1 MLFIFYIWNK
11 YKIMVRFILHT
22 ILILVVSQ
30 LTNVVMGLVMTES
43 EQEHFQQILIQAE
56 RYVHDQEHYQNH
68 YSDCILPQQNGMSLR
83 RSQLPSQIRI
93 LLEGIPLEY
102 ACINNN
108 DHNFS
113 YNYIKTSQVRD
124 YKHHFHELCKLLI

>member
-1 MLFIFYIWNK
+1 
-11 YKIMVRFILHT
+11 MVRFILHT

-108 DHNFS
+108 GSTLTFA
-113 YNYIKTSQVRD
+113 RP
-124 YKHHFHELCKLLI
+124 LLIFSKGTPRALVIAIAAKALLVL

>member
-1 MLFIFYIWNK
+1 
-11 YKIMVRFILHT
+11 MVRFILHT

-56 RYVHDQEHYQNH
+56 RSVHDQEHYQNH

-83 RSQLPSQIRI
+83 PVHNYHLRFCI